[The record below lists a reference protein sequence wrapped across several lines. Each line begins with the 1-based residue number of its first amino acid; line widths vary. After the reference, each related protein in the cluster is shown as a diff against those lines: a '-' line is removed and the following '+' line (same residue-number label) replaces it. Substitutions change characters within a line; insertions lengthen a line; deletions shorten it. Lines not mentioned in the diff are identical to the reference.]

1 MKRSLTTGAVF
12 AAAASAAFADPA
24 ASGDRSLTIYNQNFA
39 VVRQVVPLDLK
50 AGVNH
55 VTCNDITY
63 HVEPSSVVLRDPT
76 GKRQLRVLE
85 QNYRADPI
93 SEGLLLAQYEGKTID
108 FLVQHGDHTET
119 VQGKIIRSGYVP
131 HTDGLLSGNYSYYQ
145 QQQMIA
151 SGGAGQPI
159 VEVDGK
165 LQFSLPGTPQFPG
178 IPDDSILK
186 PTLDWQL
193 EADQAGSVQSELSYV
208 TSGLTWSADYN
219 LVSHDDSDKV
229 DLVGW
234 VTLDNESGKTFDDA
248 RIKLMAGDV
257 NKINSDNSLRMD
269 FAAKSVG
276 GFGGG
281 APVVTEKAFDE
292 YHLYTLQNR
301 TTLRDRETK
310 QVEFVRALN
319 VPSQTLYV
327 YDGAK
332 IDDQYRGWS
341 YDSIRTQASYGTQSN
356 KKVWVMKRIAN
367 TEANHLG
374 IPLPKGKLRFYRQDT
389 DGQLEFTGE
398 DTIDHTP
405 KDEMLQMY
413 VGNAFDIAGE
423 RRQTNFT
430 VNANDSTE
438 SFEIKVRN
446 HKTAPVDVHVV
457 EHLYR
462 WNQWEITKTSAAYQ
476 KKDAQT
482 IEYLVHLAPNEERTI
497 TYTAHY
503 TW

>member
-1 MKRSLTTGAVF
+1 MKHPLVTGAIF
-12 AAAASAAFADPA
+12 AVATSAAFADA
-24 ASGDRSLTIYNQNFA
+24 ATSGDRSLTIYNQDFA

-50 AGVNH
+50 TGVNH
-55 VTCNDITY
+55 VTYNDITY
-63 HVEPSSVVLRDPT
+63 HVEPSSVVLRDPA

-93 SEGLLLAQYEGKTID
+93 SEGLLLSQYEGKTID

-131 HTDGLLSGNYSYYQ
+131 HTDGLLSGNYYQ
-145 QQQMIA
+145 QQQIIA

-159 VEVDGK
+159 IEVDGK
-165 LQFSLPGTPQFPG
+165 LRFSLPGIPQFPG

-193 EADQAGSVQSELSYV
+193 QTDQAGPVQSELSYV
-208 TSGLTWSADYN
+208 TSGLTWSAYYN

-257 NKINSDNSLRMD
+257 NKVTQQSLFRSDN
-269 FAAKSVG
+269 AAMIGG
-276 GFGGG
+276 GFGG

-310 QVEFVRALN
+310 QVEFVRAQN
-319 VPSQTLYV
+319 VPAETLYV

-374 IPLPKGKLRFYRQDT
+374 IPLPKGKVRFYRQDT

-405 KDEMLQMY
+405 KDETLQMY
-413 VGNAFDIAGE
+413 VGNAFDITGE
-423 RRQTNFT
+423 RRQTNFMQSGS
-430 VNANDSTE
+430 DSTE

-446 HKTAPVDVHVV
+446 HKTVPVDVHVV

-462 WNQWEITKTSAAYQ
+462 WNQWEITKSSATYQ

-482 IEYLVHLAPNEERTI
+482 IEYLVHLAPDEERTI